1 MYKNTWRKPRRR
13 RANGTNNGYLEGN
26 LTAKEKRKR
35 NKVAV
40 CALRINTG
48 I

>member
-1 MYKNTWRKPRRR
+1 MYKKTVEKTKRM
-13 RANGTNNGYLEGN
+13 RANGTNNGYLGGD

-40 CALRINTG
+40 CAPRVNTG
-48 I
+48 R

>member
-1 MYKNTWRKPRRR
+1 MYKKTYRKTKRS
-13 RANGTNNGYLEGN
+13 RANRTNNGYLEGN

-40 CALRINTG
+40 CAGRLYTRR
-48 I
+48 

>member
-1 MYKNTWRKPRRR
+1 MYKKTVKKAKGK
-13 RANGTNNGYLEGN
+13 RANRTNNGYLEGN

-40 CALRINTG
+40 CAPRVNTG
-48 I
+48 R